1 VTTTTT
7 TTTAPAA
14 PTRSRPARTG
24 WTRDTVQTR
33 VFGIGRWVVIVLALI
48 VTVLPFY
55 YMFLL
60 SLRPIEEVLLN
71 PGSLLPKLS
80 EINFS
85 SYARVIKS
93 PNAGGQG
100 FILFLRNSLIV
111 AAITVAFT
119 LLAAIPGSYAI
130 ARLRFTGHRVVSFVF
145 LAVYLFPPM
154 ILAIPLFTAFT
165 LLGLRGSLAGL
176 ALVYIAQTVAVAI
189 YMLRGYFETIPESL
203 EEAAVVDG
211 CSRYQVITRISL
223 PLALPSVMST
233 GLYVFMIAWNE
244 FLFALLF
251 LVEHR
256 DRWTVSLGLSQLSGS
271 IEVPTTILMAGS
283 IVITIPV
290 ILLFFI
296 AEKALVEGLTAG
308 AEKG

>member
-1 VTTTTT
+1 VSTSTV
-7 TTTAPAA
+7 PA
-14 PTRSRPARTG
+14 RPAVRAG
-24 WTRDTVQTR
+24 WSRHAVQAR
-33 VFGIGRWVVIVLALI
+33 VFGVGRWVVIVLALLA
-48 VTVLPFY
+48 TLLPFY

-60 SLRPIEEVLLN
+60 SLRPIEEVLLR
-71 PGSLLPKLS
+71 PGSLLPQLS
-80 EINFS
+80 EITWSTYDRVLS
-85 SYARVIKS
+85 STAS
-93 PNAGGQG
+93 GGQG
-100 FILFLRNSLIV
+100 FLVFLRNSLV
-111 AAITVAFT
+111 VSLVTVAFT

-130 ARLRFTGHRVVSFVF
+130 ARLRFAGSRTVSFLF

-154 ILAIPLFTAFT
+154 ILAIPLFTGFT
-165 LLGLRGSLAGL
+165 LLGLRGSLFGL
-176 ALVYIAQTVAVAI
+176 ALVYIAQTVPVAI
-189 YMLRGYFETIPESL
+189 YMLRGYFATIPESL
-203 EEAAVVDG
+203 EEAAVIDG
-211 CSRYQVITRISL
+211 CSRYQVITRVSL

-251 LVEHR
+251 LVENR

-283 IVITIPV
+283 IIITVPV
-290 ILLFFI
+290 ILLFFL

>member
-1 VTTTTT
+1 MSAVA
-7 TTTAPAA
+7 TA
-14 PTRSRPARTG
+14 RPG
-24 WTRDTVQTR
+24 LNRDAVQTR
-33 VFGIGRWVVIVLALI
+33 IFGIGRWVVIIVALI
-48 VTVLPFY
+48 VTLLPFY

-60 SLRPIEEVLLN
+60 SLRPIEEVLLK
-71 PGSLLPKLS
+71 PGSLLPSPGELS
-80 EINFS
+80 WDT
-85 SYARVIKS
+85 YGRVLAS
-93 PNAGGQG
+93 TSAGGQG
-100 FILFLRNSLIV
+100 FLQFLRNSLFV
-111 AAITVAFT
+111 ALVTVAFT

-130 ARLRFTGHRVVSFVF
+130 ARLRFRGSRWISFLF

-154 ILAIPLFTAFT
+154 VLAIPLFTGFT
-165 LLGLRGSLAGL
+165 LLGLRGSLLGL
-176 ALVYIAQTVAVAI
+176 SVVYIAQTVPVAI

-203 EEAAVVDG
+203 EEAAVIDG
-211 CSRYQVITRISL
+211 CTRYQVITKISL

-251 LVEHR
+251 LVENR

-271 IEVPTTILMAGS
+271 IEIPTTILMAGS

-290 ILLFFI
+290 IILFFL

>member
-1 VTTTTT
+1 MTT
-7 TTTAPAA
+7 TTTAAPVRAA
-14 PTRSRPARTG
+14 GSTAVRTG
-24 WTRDTVQTR
+24 GSRHAIQSR
-33 VFGIGRWVVIVLALI
+33 LFKIGRWVVIVVALI
-48 VTVLPFY
+48 ATVLPFY

-60 SLRPIEEVLLN
+60 SLRPIEEVLLQ

-85 SYARVIKS
+85 AYGRVLKS
-93 PNAGGQG
+93 PDAGGQG
-100 FILFLRNSLIV
+100 FLEFLRNSLIV
-111 AAITVAFT
+111 SLITVAFT

-130 ARLRFTGHRVVSFVF
+130 ARLRFPGRRTVSFLF

-165 LLGLRGSLAGL
+165 LLGLRGSLLGL
-176 ALVYIAQTVAVAI
+176 AVVYIAQTVAVAI
-189 YMLRGYFETIPESL
+189 YMLRGYFDTIPESL
-203 EEAAVVDG
+203 EESAVVDG
-211 CSRYQVITRISL
+211 ATRYQVITRISL
-223 PLALPSVMST
+223 PLAMPSVMST

-251 LVEHR
+251 LVERR

-271 IEVPTTILMAGS
+271 IEVPTTVLMAGS

-290 ILLFFI
+290 IILFFL
-296 AEKALVEGLTAG
+296 AEKAFVEGLTAG